1 MFFHKKENIQLK
13 EQIETLL
20 LQAEKNEEDIKV
32 WTSFKQSF
40 PIAFFKINNDK
51 EIIEHNQ
58 PLETVTGFAGE
69 EIEGNKGGKILWPV
83 NPADCQVCKLA
94 GTYIQKKEAGSG
106 IANIITKSG
115 KEVSVFVYI
124 IPVMINDEV
133 KETYILLRDRTA
145 EIESRQSYIKKET
158 APISEFL
165 NKIAN
170 GDVTKTLE
178 LDEESELKELEIP
191 INSIVNTLNE
201 IVGKISHSAHNVA
214 NIAKQTTQSL
224 AHTQEWNENIFQE
237 RQMELTQK
245 AKDLETSASEIEN
258 MIGLVKDIADQTNLL
273 ALNAA
278 IEAARAGEHGR
289 GFAVVADEVRNLAER
304 SQKSTDEITATI
316 SVIKNNTADMVQ
328 NIEETNQE
336 ALTLTRNLDE
346 INEGFS
352 QISNDTSALQQEA
365 EVFKV

>member
-1 MFFHKKENIQLK
+1 MFFYKKENLRLK
-13 EQIETLL
+13 EE
-20 LQAEKNEEDIKV
+20 IKV
-32 WTSFKQSF
+32 LTQQAQKHEEEMKIWAAFKHSF
-40 PIAFFKINNDK
+40 PIAFFTINNDK

-58 PLETVTGFAGE
+58 PLEHVTGFNFE
-69 EIEGNKGGKILWPV
+69 EIDGNKGGKILWPLD
-83 NPADCQVCKLA
+83 PTACQVCKLA
-94 GTYIQKKEAGSG
+94 STYIQKKEAGSG

-115 KEVSVFVYI
+115 EEVSVFVYI
-124 IPVMINDEV
+124 VPIMIEGEV

-145 EIESRQSYIKKET
+145 ELVGRAAYIKEEI
-158 APISEFL
+158 APISAL
-165 NKIAN
+165 LSKIAN
-170 GDVTKTLE
+170 GDVTESLE
-178 LDEESELKELEIP
+178 LSQTSELKELETP
-191 INSIVNTLNE
+191 INSIVQTLNE
-201 IVGKISHSAHNVA
+201 IVGKISHSANNVA
-214 NIAKQTTQSL
+214 KITQQTTQSL

-237 RQMELTQK
+237 RQVELTQK
-245 AKDLETSASEIEN
+245 AKDLESSASEIEN

-336 ALTLTRNLDE
+336 ALTLTHNLDE
-346 INEGFS
+346 INQGFS
-352 QISNDTSALQQEA
+352 QISADTVALQEEA